1 MEIIVEKIFEEQYL
15 IKAFSLQNKYI
26 DFDHFS

>member
-26 DFDHFS
+26 